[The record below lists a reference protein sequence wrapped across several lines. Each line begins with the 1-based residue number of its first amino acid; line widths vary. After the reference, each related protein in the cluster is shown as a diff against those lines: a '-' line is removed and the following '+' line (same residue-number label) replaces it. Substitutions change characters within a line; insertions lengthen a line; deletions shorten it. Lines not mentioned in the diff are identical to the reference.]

1 MNICEDSKKSE
12 ETNTMTDE
20 KYPDLIKEK
29 LYIGTI
35 LNASD
40 IETLKLLGIT
50 HILIFASYI
59 EPLFPQDFI
68 YKKIPVHDLPNF
80 NIKDYLHESFR

>member
-1 MNICEDSKKSE
+1 MNICEGFSKCEDTSKLK
-12 ETNTMTDE
+12 DE
-20 KYPDLIKEK
+20 MYPDMIKEK

-40 IETLKLLGIT
+40 IGTLKYLGIT

-59 EPLFPQDFI
+59 EPFFPKDFI
-68 YKKIPVHDLPNF
+68 YKKIPVHDLPNYK
-80 NIKDYLHESFR
+80 IKDHFDETFR